1 MTQGTSL
8 RALERDHGEKGQKA
22 IIFALLVKT
31 DEVCDG
37 RNTDVELEAM
47 AEMII
52 AANPNISLETL
63 VMAVRDGLKQGKIF
77 GKLTYPIIAQWI
89 LDIRERI
96 FRHNEELHAAR
107 R

>member
-1 MTQGTSL
+1 M
-8 RALERDHGEKGQKA
+8 ERQYGEKGQKA
-22 IIFALLVKT
+22 IVLALLVGT
-31 DEVCDG
+31 DQVCDG
-37 RNTDVELEAM
+37 RNSSADLKAM

-52 AANPNISLETL
+52 AANQNISLETL
-63 VMAVRDGLKQGKIF
+63 VMAIRDGLAQGKIF

-96 FRHNEELHAAR
+96 FHHNEELHAAR